1 MEGPWITG
9 ESCARS
15 LGVRT
20 RQKQGLSKSHV
31 ALGQDEESEIEIQC
45 RIYKA
50 A

>member
-1 MEGPWITG
+1 MEGPWATG

-20 RQKQGLSKSHV
+20 GQKQGLRKSHV
-31 ALGQDEESEIEIQC
+31 ALGQDEEPEIEIQR
-45 RIYKA
+45 RIYEA

>member
-20 RQKQGLSKSHV
+20 GQKQGLSKSHV